1 MSKGCVGCMG
11 NEESRQYCRSCGD
24 IKPNKKLMS
33 WLDEYTKETPCVVCG
48 KSKEDFEAEYEGG
61 YMDGFK
67 YVVDLIE
74 NFHKTEG
81 EKLNLSFEEFVILEN
96 LLDYIKKCR

>member
-1 MSKGCVGCMG
+1 MNWIVNKF
-11 NEESRQYCRSCGD
+11 NE
-24 IKPNKKLMS
+24 
-33 WLDEYTKETPCVVCG
+33 VVPVIG
-48 KSKEDFEAEYEGG
+48 GRISNDTWTYRDMTDFEEELLERVNELEERLEAEYEGG

-81 EKLNLSFEEFVILEN
+81 EKLNLSFEEFVILES

>member
-1 MSKGCVGCMG
+1 M
-11 NEESRQYCRSCGD
+11 D
-24 IKPNKKLMS
+24 IKQDLQYVINKHKNDKLQTFDTNITAMA
-33 WLDEYTKETPCVVCG
+33 
-48 KSKEDFEAEYEGG
+48 EDCLRKIRQLEERLEVEYEGG

-74 NFHKTEG
+74 GFHATEG
-81 EKLNLSFEEFVILEN
+81 EKLNLSFEEFVILES